1 MVMFTYD
8 RKAQK
13 NMFLTVLF
21 LVPLGSVPRLP
32 AESCA
37 EIRASEGEDA
47 VGGNFWFD
55 SIKPGEVVR
64 ARCDMSKLGN

>member
-13 NMFLTVLF
+13 TMFLTVLF
-21 LVPLGSVPRLP
+21 LVPLGSVPELP

-37 EIRASEGEDA
+37 EIRASEGED
-47 VGGNFWFD
+47 VVSGNYWFD
-55 SIKPGEVVR
+55 SVKPGEVVL